1 MNITI
6 LRIQLSHLW
15 NSEYCIFVNQIVTI
29 FQKFEIEALH
39 LKKSFDR
46 VLALLPEIAKIKAKE
61 PVFEGLW
68 GYEQSIKGFEYR
80 TQNADCNNCRSGEQ
94 VRQAEYAFVVATGI
108 GNEAFS

>member
-61 PVFEGLW
+61 LGNVISNPGNKKLIEL
-68 GYEQSIKGFEYR
+68 
-80 TQNADCNNCRSGEQ
+80 RS
-94 VRQAEYAFVVATGI
+94 
-108 GNEAFS
+108 

>member
-46 VLALLPEIAKIKAKE
+46 VLALLPEIAKIKAKN
-61 PVFEGLW
+61 F
-68 GYEQSIKGFEYR
+68 SILTEKEKEDLKNILSKITYSF
-80 TQNADCNNCRSGEQ
+80 
-94 VRQAEYAFVVATGI
+94 I
-108 GNEAFS
+108 